1 MGWGA
6 VCSGTWGTGGSR
18 KMSSATGPSVAAS
31 WGGMDG
37 PAGVRQAVGHPRPPR
52 GHWTVEVDANNSRP
66 PPANGELHGR
76 AVQTRRGEPAFVF
89 PVLRLRVE
97 EAQLKACTQWR
108 CAECWSPLNCC
119 VEPGFVRH
127 SDRDQSD
134 RDPPQGRFPG
144 AHGRGERDWWRRA
157 GWSLVIAAV
166 LFGWGWSGGLM
177 LQGAELHVGPGQ
189 PWSEPAAAV
198 AAARAG
204 DVIVVHPRPGNV
216 PYVGVAL
223 RVRQPGLILRGA
235 AGLANPVPLSG
246 EGAELSGR
254 GPHPRA
260 IVQFDAGA
268 DGAGLEGF
276 ELMRATNATG
286 NAAGVRVTGARNV
299 VVRDC
304 VIHDND
310 MGVMSDGADE
320 PDGGA
325 GFLVERCI
333 IYGNG
338 SAAHAGYSHNL
349 YLGGAEVTVL
359 GSVIHSSRVGHN
371 LKSRAHRTRVLAC
384 FLHGA
389 AERELDLVDAAGW
402 TTQPGSD
409 AWVAGC
415 VIVKA
420 DPTRGNGA
428 VVHFGQ
434 DGGQDHTGT
443 LWLVHNTIVTPH
455 VSPVVELSA
464 PAARAW
470 LEGNLIWD
478 KGRRRPGQ
486 RLIETRGAA
495 KRGFVQGR
503 YNWLA
508 AGFRGGFWDSWAQT
522 RWGEPDQQLPWNDPP
537 RGDYRLREPVAGIVD
552 AGDEW
557 ASVEKRIPGIALYE
571 FVPPLGWRNRP
582 RQGRLDLGAFEA
594 VEGNGARSG
603 EPGLRVDRP
612 ATR

>member
-1 MGWGA
+1 M
-6 VCSGTWGTGGSR
+6 
-18 KMSSATGPSVAAS
+18 
-31 WGGMDG
+31 
-37 PAGVRQAVGHPRPPR
+37 
-52 GHWTVEVDANNSRP
+52 
-66 PPANGELHGR
+66 
-76 AVQTRRGEPAFVF
+76 
-89 PVLRLRVE
+89 
-97 EAQLKACTQWR
+97 
-108 CAECWSPLNCC
+108 
-119 VEPGFVRH
+119 
-127 SDRDQSD
+127 
-134 RDPPQGRFPG
+134 
-144 AHGRGERDWWRRA
+144 
-157 GWSLVIAAV
+157 
-166 LFGWGWSGGLM
+166 
-177 LQGAELHVGPGQ
+177 
-189 PWSEPAAAV
+189 
-198 AAARAG
+198 
-204 DVIVVHPRPGNV
+204 
-216 PYVGVAL
+216 
-223 RVRQPGLILRGA
+223 
-235 AGLANPVPLSG
+235 
-246 EGAELSGR
+246 
-254 GPHPRA
+254 
-260 IVQFDAGA
+260 
-268 DGAGLEGF
+268 
-276 ELMRATNATG
+276 
-286 NAAGVRVTGARNV
+286 
-299 VVRDC
+299 
-304 VIHDND
+304 
-310 MGVMSDGADE
+310 
-320 PDGGA
+320 
-325 GFLVERCI
+325 
-333 IYGNG
+333 
-338 SAAHAGYSHNL
+338 
-349 YLGGAEVTVL
+349 
-359 GSVIHSSRVGHN
+359 
-371 LKSRAHRTRVLAC
+371 
-384 FLHGA
+384 
-389 AERELDLVDAAGW
+389 
-402 TTQPGSD
+402 
-409 AWVAGC
+409 
-415 VIVKA
+415 IVKA